1 MNNLMRSEW
10 LEQLPDYLAEIM
22 QQMSLEAT
30 AIIAARIN
38 YIGKVKKSDIHKLT
52 NALAYA
58 GADINEIERIIAR
71 FTKKSDAEIERILT
85 EVAAEDD
92 SFAKLYYEM
101 KGITPKTYI
110 TDAYLQTALTS
121 VIKQTQ
127 EAIRNLSNTTS
138 LFYQMPD
145 GTYSD
150 IRSTYIRVID
160 QAIYEVQ
167 SGSIDYHTA
176 MKRAMLSLG
185 KGTRCIEYMSGYH
198 RRLDSAVRQNILDGT
213 KQLNQAVMDYHGKS
227 FGADGVELTAHAI
240 SAPDHVNVQGHR
252 FTNEEF
258 EKMQSGMDCKDIQG
272 RKYKGFPRKITEW
285 NCKHFAIPVIV
296 DIGSPAYTDEQL
308 EELKKSSTAKYDD
321 TQKARAM
328 ETRLRTL
335 KEQKNALLESG
346 DEAGAKQIQK
356 KITAQQRVYR
366 EFCKQKGIHR
376 DYVRENV
383 PKYQKSIT
391 KEPKLLKSNPFS
403 DVTQEYYDTA
413 KPGVGKVI
421 LEEGYKKAHHQQEIE
436 TAEWLVKEFGGEF
449 VILKEANKR
458 NIKTPDYIWR
468 DRFWE
473 LKKISSITSGDRNLR
488 KAISQ
493 IKSNPGG
500 VILDITNEVELTA
513 LEKQLQSRAKR
524 SDISGFDILIV
535 KENKVIKII
544 RYKK

>member
-58 GADINEIERIIAR
+58 GADINEIERVIAR

-92 SFAKLYYEM
+92 SFAKMYYEA
-101 KGITPKTYI
+101 KGLVPKTYI

-160 QAIYEVQ
+160 QAIYEIQ

-213 KQLNQAVMDYHGKS
+213 KQLNQTVMDYHGKA
-227 FGADGVELTAHAI
+227 FGANGVELTAHAI

-252 FTNEEF
+252 FTYKEF
-258 EKMQSGMDCKDIQG
+258 KKMQSGMDCKDIQG

>member
-92 SFAKLYYEM
+92 SFAKMYYEA
-101 KGITPKTYI
+101 KGLVPKTYI

-127 EAIRNLSNTTS
+127 EAIRNMSNTTS

-213 KQLNQAVMDYHGKS
+213 KQLNQTVMDYHGKA
-227 FGADGVELTAHAI
+227 FGANGVELTAHAI

-252 FTNEEF
+252 FTNKEF

-272 RKYKGFPRKITEW
+272 KKYKGFPRKITEW

-366 EFCKQKGIHR
+366 DFCKQKGIHR

-383 PKYQKSIT
+383 PKFNGKVTRQKSGVIEPSVNYIGEIRHISEIENRFGNLNSKRVIFT
-391 KEPKLLKSNPFS
+391 NERIKHVKANHPKDYEMIIKFAPKAVLSPDHILIELERKETLEFIKKIDERHYIISHVRLSIGEAMKNKDNSIISSYIIRKRSLKS
-403 DVTQEYYDTA
+403 
-413 KPGVGKVI
+413 
-421 LEEGYKKAHHQQEIE
+421 LMKKHPS
-436 TAEWLVKEFGGEF
+436 L
-449 VILKEANKR
+449 L
-458 NIKTPDYIWR
+458 
-468 DRFWE
+468 
-473 LKKISSITSGDRNLR
+473 
-488 KAISQ
+488 
-493 IKSNPGG
+493 
-500 VILDITNEVELTA
+500 TNEV
-513 LEKQLQSRAKR
+513 
-524 SDISGFDILIV
+524 DV
-535 KENKVIKII
+535 
-544 RYKK
+544 

>member
-58 GADINEIERIIAR
+58 GADINEIEQVIAR

-92 SFAKLYYEM
+92 SFAKMYYEA
-101 KGITPKTYI
+101 KGLVPKTYI

-198 RRLDSAVRQNILDGT
+198 RRLDSAVRQNILDGA

-252 FTNEEF
+252 FTYKEF

-335 KEQKNALLESG
+335 KEQKNTLLESG
-346 DEAGAKQIQK
+346 DELGAKQVQK

-366 EFCKQKGIHR
+366 EFCNQKGIHR

-383 PKYQKSIT
+383 PKYQKSFT

-421 LEEGYKKAHHQQEIE
+421 WEEGYKKAHHQQEIE
-436 TAEWLVKEFGGEF
+436 TAEWLVKEFGGD
-449 VILKEANKR
+449 VTLQKEIDKQNVR
-458 NIKTPDYIWR
+458 TSDYIWR
-468 DRFWE
+468 ERFWE
-473 LKKISSITSGDRNLR
+473 LKNVSSVNSGDYGLR

-493 IKSNPGG
+493 IQSNPGG
-500 VILDITNEVELTA
+500 VILKISNEVKLTD
-513 LEKQLQSRAKR
+513 LEKQLKSRAKR
-524 SDISGFDILIV
+524 SDISGFDILIA

>member
-58 GADINEIERIIAR
+58 GADISEIERIIAR

-92 SFAKLYYEM
+92 SFAKMYYEA
-101 KGITPKTYI
+101 KGLVPKTYI

-127 EAIRNLSNTTS
+127 EAIRNLSNTTT

-258 EKMQSGMDCKDIQG
+258 GKMQSGMDCKDIQG

-346 DEAGAKQIQK
+346 DELGAKQVQK

-421 LEEGYKKAHHQQEIE
+421 FEEGYKKTHHQQEIE

>member
-252 FTNEEF
+252 FTNKEF

>member
-58 GADINEIERIIAR
+58 GADINEIEQVIAR

-85 EVAAEDD
+85 EMASEDD
-92 SFAKLYYEM
+92 SFAKMYYEA
-101 KGITPKTYI
+101 KGLVPKTYI

>member
-58 GADINEIERIIAR
+58 GADINEIERVIAR

-213 KQLNQAVMDYHGKS
+213 KQLNQAVMNYHGKS

>member
-52 NALAYA
+52 NALAFA
-58 GADINEIERIIAR
+58 GADITEIERVIAR
-71 FTKKSDAEIERILT
+71 FTKKSEAEIERILT

-110 TDAYLQTALTS
+110 TDAYLQTALNS

-198 RRLDSAVRQNILDGT
+198 RRLDSAVRQNILDGA

-258 EKMQSGMDCKDIQG
+258 EKMQNGMDCKDIQG
-272 RKYKGFPRKITEW
+272 RIYNGFPRKITEW

-308 EELKKSSTAKYDD
+308 AEMKKTSAAKYDD

-346 DEAGAKQIQK
+346 DELGAKQVQK

-366 EFCKQKGIHR
+366 EFCKQKSIHR

-383 PKYQKSIT
+383 PKA
-391 KEPKLLKSNPFS
+391 KEVKLTDGQQSAINSYISSDGYMLNYKLRNDIPLTEQEKQFRINLDSALSKMPKYKGTLTRSVYFDDDAELQDFLNAHTVGSTVKYKGYTSTTYGERYN
-403 DVTQEYYDTA
+403 DTS
-413 KPGVGKVI
+413 KVEMLI
-421 LEEGYKKAHHQQEIE
+421 MN
-436 TAEWLVKEFGGEF
+436 
-449 VILKEANKR
+449 ANKGR
-458 NIKTPDYIWR
+458 
-468 DRFWE
+468 
-473 LKKISSITSGDRNLR
+473 
-488 KAISQ
+488 
-493 IKSNPGG
+493 
-500 VILDITNEVELTA
+500 
-513 LEKQLQSRAKR
+513 
-524 SDISGFDILIV
+524 DISFFNPNEKEVLYERNSEFYIEKASKASNGTYYIILREI
-535 KENKVIKII
+535 
-544 RYKK
+544 

>member
-58 GADINEIERIIAR
+58 GADINEIERVIAR

-92 SFAKLYYEM
+92 SFAKMYYEA
-101 KGITPKTYI
+101 KGLVPKTYI
-110 TDAYLQTALTS
+110 TDAYLQAALTS

-145 GTYSD
+145 GTYAD

-252 FTNEEF
+252 FTYKEF
-258 EKMQSGMDCKDIQG
+258 GKMQSGMDCKDIQG

-403 DVTQEYYDTA
+403 DVTQEYYNTA

-421 LEEGYKKAHHQQEIE
+421 FEEGYKKAHHQQEIE
-436 TAEWLVKEFGGEF
+436 TAEWLVKEFGGD
-449 VILKEANKR
+449 VTLQKEIDKQNVR
-458 NIKTPDYIWR
+458 TSDYIWR
-468 DRFWE
+468 ERFWE
-473 LKKISSITSGDRNLR
+473 LKNVSSVNSGDYGLR

-493 IKSNPGG
+493 IQSNPGG
-500 VILDITNEVELTA
+500 VILKISNEVKLTD
-513 LEKQLQSRAKR
+513 LEKQLKSRAKR
-524 SDISGFDILIV
+524 SDISGFDILIA

>member
-1 MNNLMRSEW
+1 
-10 LEQLPDYLAEIM
+10 
-22 QQMSLEAT
+22 
-30 AIIAARIN
+30 
-38 YIGKVKKSDIHKLT
+38 
-52 NALAYA
+52 
-58 GADINEIERIIAR
+58 
-71 FTKKSDAEIERILT
+71 
-85 EVAAEDD
+85 
-92 SFAKLYYEM
+92 
-101 KGITPKTYI
+101 
-110 TDAYLQTALTS
+110 
-121 VIKQTQ
+121 
-127 EAIRNLSNTTS
+127 
-138 LFYQMPD
+138 MPD

-185 KGTRCIEYMSGYH
+185 KGTRCIEYMSGFH

-213 KQLNQAVMDYHGKS
+213 KQLNQTVMDYHGKS

-403 DVTQEYYDTA
+403 VVTQEYYDTA

-436 TAEWLVKEFGGEF
+436 TAEWLVKEFGGD
-449 VILKEANKR
+449 VTLQKEIDKQNVR
-458 NIKTPDYIWR
+458 TSDYIWR
-468 DRFWE
+468 ERFWE
-473 LKKISSITSGDRNLR
+473 LKNVSSVNSGDYGLR

-493 IKSNPGG
+493 IQSNPGG
-500 VILDITNEVELTA
+500 VILKISNEVKLTD
-513 LEKQLQSRAKR
+513 LEKQLKSRAKR
-524 SDISGFDILIV
+524 SDISGFDILIA

>member
-58 GADINEIERIIAR
+58 GADINEIERVIAR

-92 SFAKLYYEM
+92 SFAKMYYEA
-101 KGITPKTYI
+101 KGLVPKTYI
-110 TDAYLQTALTS
+110 TDAYLQAALTS

-138 LFYQMPD
+138 QFYQMPD
-145 GTYSD
+145 GTYAD

-198 RRLDSAVRQNILDGT
+198 RRLDSAVRQNILDGA

-252 FTNEEF
+252 FTYKEF

-436 TAEWLVKEFGGEF
+436 TAEWLVKEFGGD
-449 VILKEANKR
+449 VTLQKEIDKQNVR
-458 NIKTPDYIWR
+458 TSDYIWR
-468 DRFWE
+468 ERFWE
-473 LKKISSITSGDRNLR
+473 LKNVSSVNSGDYGLR

-493 IKSNPGG
+493 IQSNPGG
-500 VILDITNEVELTA
+500 VILKISNEVKLTD
-513 LEKQLQSRAKR
+513 LEKQLKSRAKR
-524 SDISGFDILIV
+524 NDISGFDILIA

>member
-58 GADINEIERIIAR
+58 GADISEIERIIAR

-92 SFAKLYYEM
+92 SFAKMYYEA
-101 KGITPKTYI
+101 KGLVPKTYI

-127 EAIRNLSNTTS
+127 EAIRNLSNTTT

-185 KGTRCIEYMSGYH
+185 KGTRCIEYMSGFH

-213 KQLNQAVMDYHGKS
+213 KQLNQTVMDYHGKS

>member
-58 GADINEIERIIAR
+58 GADINEIERVIAR

-421 LEEGYKKAHHQQEIE
+421 LEEGYKKH
-436 TAEWLVKEFGGEF
+436 TT
-449 VILKEANKR
+449 NKR
-458 NIKTPDYIWR
+458 LRQPNGL
-468 DRFWE
+468 
-473 LKKISSITSGDRNLR
+473 LKNLV
-488 KAISQ
+488 AS
-493 IKSNPGG
+493 
-500 VILDITNEVELTA
+500 L
-513 LEKQLQSRAKR
+513 
-524 SDISGFDILIV
+524 
-535 KENKVIKII
+535 
-544 RYKK
+544 

>member
-52 NALAYA
+52 NALAFA
-58 GADINEIERIIAR
+58 GADIAEIERVIAR
-71 FTKKSDAEIERILT
+71 FTKKSEAEIERILT

-198 RRLDSAVRQNILDGT
+198 RRLDSAVRQNILDGA

-252 FTNEEF
+252 FTNAEF
-258 EKMQSGMDCKDIQG
+258 EKMQNGMDCKDIQG
-272 RKYKGFPRKITEW
+272 RIYNGFPRKITEW

-308 EELKKSSTAKYDD
+308 AEMKKTSAAKYDD

-328 ETRLRTL
+328 ETCLRTL
-335 KEQKNALLESG
+335 KEQKMPSWNRAMNWVQS
-346 DEAGAKQIQK
+346 K
-356 KITAQQRVYR
+356 
-366 EFCKQKGIHR
+366 F
-376 DYVRENV
+376 
-383 PKYQKSIT
+383 
-391 KEPKLLKSNPFS
+391 
-403 DVTQEYYDTA
+403 
-413 KPGVGKVI
+413 
-421 LEEGYKKAHHQQEIE
+421 
-436 TAEWLVKEFGGEF
+436 
-449 VILKEANKR
+449 KR
-458 NIKTPDYIWR
+458 K
-468 DRFWE
+468 
-473 LKKISSITSGDRNLR
+473 
-488 KAISQ
+488 
-493 IKSNPGG
+493 
-500 VILDITNEVELTA
+500 
-513 LEKQLQSRAKR
+513 
-524 SDISGFDILIV
+524 
-535 KENKVIKII
+535 
-544 RYKK
+544 

>member
-85 EVAAEDD
+85 EVASEDD
-92 SFAKLYYEM
+92 SFAKIYYEA
-101 KGITPKTYI
+101 KGLVPKTYI

-127 EAIRNLSNTTS
+127 EAIRNLSNTTT

-308 EELKKSSTAKYDD
+308 AEMKKTSAAKYDD

-346 DEAGAKQIQK
+346 DELGAKQVQK

-366 EFCKQKGIHR
+366 EFCSQKGIHR

-436 TAEWLVKEFGGEF
+436 TAEWLVKEFGGD
-449 VILKEANKR
+449 VTLQKESTVPSV
-458 NIKTPDYIWR
+458 KTSDYIWNNQL
-468 DRFWE
+468 WE
-473 LKKISSITSGDRNLR
+473 LKDVSSLTSGDRNMR
-488 KAISQ
+488 KAFSQ
-493 IKSNPGG
+493 IVDNPGG
-500 VILDITNEVELTA
+500 VILNITKEVKLDE
-513 LEKQLQSRAKR
+513 LEKVIKARIRRGKITGLDVLFTKDS
-524 SDISGFDILIV
+524 
-535 KENKVIKII
+535 NVIKII

>member
-58 GADINEIERIIAR
+58 GADINEIERVIAR

-92 SFAKLYYEM
+92 SFAKMYYEA
-101 KGITPKTYI
+101 KGLVPKTYI
-110 TDAYLQTALTS
+110 TDAYLQAALTS

-145 GTYSD
+145 GTYAD

-252 FTNEEF
+252 FTYKEF

-308 EELKKSSTAKYDD
+308 EELIKSSTAKYDD

-366 EFCKQKGIHR
+366 EFCKQKGIYR

-436 TAEWLVKEFGGEF
+436 TAEWLVKEFGGD
-449 VILKEANKR
+449 VTLQKEIDKQNVR
-458 NIKTPDYIWR
+458 TSDYIWR
-468 DRFWE
+468 ERFWE
-473 LKKISSITSGDRNLR
+473 LKNVSSVNSGDYGLR

-493 IKSNPGG
+493 IQSNPGG
-500 VILDITNEVELTA
+500 VILKISNEVKLTD
-513 LEKQLQSRAKR
+513 LEKQLKSRAKR
-524 SDISGFDILIV
+524 SDISGFDILIA

>member
-92 SFAKLYYEM
+92 SFAKMYYEA
-101 KGITPKTYI
+101 KGLVPKTYI

-176 MKRAMLSLG
+176 IKRAMLSLG

>member
-58 GADINEIERIIAR
+58 GADINEIERVIAR

-92 SFAKLYYEM
+92 SFAKLYYET

>member
-30 AIIAARIN
+30 AVIAARIN

-85 EVAAEDD
+85 EVAVEDD
-92 SFAKLYYEM
+92 SFAKMYYKA
-101 KGITPKTYI
+101 KGLVPKTYI

-127 EAIRNLSNTTS
+127 EAIRNLSNTTT

-383 PKYQKSIT
+383 PKFNRIT
-391 KEPKLLKSNPFS
+391 SKKPKLLNDNPFS

-524 SDISGFDILIV
+524 SDISGFDILIA